1 MAQVVLGVAGGA
13 AGFFLTGGSPQG
25 ALIGFSVGMALG
37 APSMKAPGA
46 KLGEIAKITAREGD
60 PRVIVWGRVRPIG
73 GNLVAVQDPRIV
85 KKKKKS
91 GGKGGGGTTTTT
103 TTIFRTYAVGVCEG
117 PITAFIRI
125 WRNNKQVY
133 DGRPG
138 NAWGAANNPT
148 FLAKAKLYLGKYD
161 QLPDASLE
169 AVFGV
174 GNVPA
179 MRGTAYIRLA
189 DEDLTDMGGAVPQ
202 WLFEVE
208 RYQFAPPVLPIPD
221 LEWTGVAH
229 SGGSVA
235 AVARSG
241 SLNQVMLADDGFHW
255 IGQVTPEYATWQ
267 AIEWSG
273 VNYVAVAFG
282 APVSG
287 KQVMTSPDGI
297 TWTMRATPGGDVR
310 WIAICKHGGRMIVIS
325 TNSRNVMTS
334 DDHGLTWTLRTGLD
348 RASSWQSIAS
358 NGSTVVAVGRAS
370 MTNAVE
376 TSTDGGITWSYQS
389 SPTFNNW
396 DGLCYGDKFVA
407 VASNDADGTHT
418 QVMTSETGG
427 IWTAK
432 PTPSAVKYWVDV
444 AWNGTVYCAVAQL
457 GDSPGNRAMTSS
469 DGGETWVLQTTPA
482 TDYQWRGITAYGTLF
497 VVVGTATGTGRSVM
511 TSADNGVTWVLGGA

>member
-1 MAQVVLGVAGGA
+1 MAQVVLGVAGAA
-13 AGFFLTGGSPQG
+13 AGFAVGGPQG

-37 APSMKAPGA
+37 APAMKVPGA

-138 NAWGAANNPT
+138 NAWGAENNPT

-161 QLPDASLE
+161 QLPDPSLE

-179 MRGTAYIRLA
+179 MRGTAYILLA

-208 RYQFAPPVLPIPD
+208 RSQVVPLIP
-221 LEWTGVAH
+221 GV
-229 SGGSVA
+229 S
-235 AVARSG
+235 
-241 SLNQVMLADDGFHW
+241 
-255 IGQVTPEYATWQ
+255 
-267 AIEWSG
+267 WSG
-273 VNYVAVAFG
+273 V
-282 APVSG
+282 
-287 KQVMTSPDGI
+287 
-297 TWTMRATPGGDVR
+297 
-310 WIAICKHGGRMIVIS
+310 
-325 TNSRNVMTS
+325 
-334 DDHGLTWTLRTGLD
+334 
-348 RASSWQSIAS
+348 AS
-358 NGSTVVAVGRAS
+358 NGTTVVAVGSVHPKQAMTSANGFNWEERTTPVNSQWIAVCATGSVIVAISSNGGAQQAMTSADNGVTWVIRDTPVSAFSTDWIAVAEKSGRFCAIRWSTSTANAMTSDDNGITWTQRFVPEFAGVMNDLFSSPSGFVAVGDFNSLGSVMVSNAGVSWTLQAAANNNRWMSGCFGGGVYVAVSNNDAAGDFHQIMTSADALTWVQRVTPTWSIFPFNWQAIAHNGVAFAAVARDGDVAGKRA
-370 MTNAVE
+370 MN
-376 TSTDGGITWSYQS
+376 STDGGVTWTLRDT
-389 SPTFNNW
+389 P
-396 DGLCYGDKFVA
+396 
-407 VASNDADGTHT
+407 ADY
-418 QVMTSETGG
+418 
-427 IWTAK
+427 A
-432 PTPSAVKYWVDV
+432 WVDI
-444 AWNGTVYCAVAQL
+444 CAH
-457 GDSPGNRAMTSS
+457 
-469 DGGETWVLQTTPA
+469 
-482 TDYQWRGITAYGTLF
+482 GTLF
-497 VVVGTATGTGRSVM
+497 VAIAEGSVGAGHQVM

>member
-13 AGFFLTGGSPQG
+13 AGFFLTGGSLQG

-37 APSMKAPGA
+37 APAMKVPGA

-138 NAWGAANNPT
+138 NAWGIANNPT
-148 FLAKAKLYLGKYD
+148 FLAKAKLYLGKYN

-221 LEWTGVAH
+221 LSWVGVAH
-229 SGGSVA
+229 SGVSVA
-235 AVARSG
+235 AVANSG
-241 SLNQVMLADDGFHW
+241 TVNQVMLADDGFHW
-255 IGQVTPEYATWQ
+255 ISQVTPEFTNWK

-273 VNYVAVAFG
+273 VNYVAIAFS

-287 KQVMTSPDGI
+287 KEVMISPDGQI
-297 TWTMRATPGGDVR
+297 WTMRATPGGDIR
-310 WIAICKHGGRMIVIS
+310 WQAICKHGGRMIVVS
-325 TNSRNVMTS
+325 YDSSNVMTS
-334 DDHGLTWTLRTGLD
+334 DDHGLTWTLRTGLVPGF
-348 RASSWQSIAS
+348 RWGGIAS
-358 NGSTVVAVGRAS
+358 DGSTVVAVGRGIP
-370 MTNAVE
+370 NKQVE
-376 TSTDGGITWSYQS
+376 TSTDGGVTWSYQTAPGS
-389 SPTFNNW
+389 SNNW
-396 DGLCYGDKFVA
+396 EGICYGDKFVA
-407 VASNDADGTHT
+407 VASNDADGTNK
-418 QVMTSETGG
+418 QVMVSATGG
-427 IWTAK
+427 TWTAK
-432 PTPSAVKYWVDV
+432 TTPAAVKAWVDV
-444 AWNGTVYCAVAQL
+444 AWNGTVYCAVAL
-457 GDSPGNRAMTSS
+457 TGGGVNLAMTSG
-469 DGGETWVLQTTPA
+469 DGGDTWILQTTPA
-482 TDYQWRGITAYGTLF
+482 SGYQWRAITAYGTLF
-497 VVVGTATGTGRSVM
+497 VAVGYGGGIQKGVM
-511 TSADNGVTWVLGGA
+511 TSADNGITWVLGGA

>member
-37 APSMKAPGA
+37 APAMKVPGA

-117 PITAFIRI
+117 PITGFIRI

-138 NAWGAANNPT
+138 NAWGAQNNPT

-161 QLPDASLE
+161 QLPDAALE

-208 RYQFAPPVLPIPD
+208 RYQFAAPILPIPD
-221 LEWTGVAH
+221 LAWVGVAH
-229 SGGSVA
+229 SGVSVA
-235 AVARSG
+235 AVASSG
-241 SLNQVMLADDGFHW
+241 SLDQVMLADDGFHW
-255 IGQVTPEYATWQ
+255 ISQVTPEFTQWQ

-273 VNYVAVAFG
+273 VNYVAIALA
-282 APVSG
+282 APASG
-287 KQVMTSPDGI
+287 KQVMTSPDGQ
-297 TWTMRATPGGDVR
+297 TWTMRATPGGDIR
-310 WIAICKHGGRMIVIS
+310 WQAICKHGGRMIVIAS
-325 TNSRNVMTS
+325 NHNVMTS
-334 DDHGLTWTLRTGLD
+334 DDHGLTWTLRTGLGPD
-348 RASSWQSIAS
+348 NTWQSIAS
-358 NGSTVVAVGRAS
+358 DGSTVVAVGRAS
-370 MTNAVE
+370 TTHAVE
-376 TSTDGGITWSYQS
+376 TSTDGGVTWSYQN

-396 DGLCYGDKFVA
+396 DGLCYGDKFIA
-407 VASNDADGTHT
+407 VSSDDPGGTNT
-418 QVMTSETGG
+418 QVMVSETGG

-432 PTPSAVKYWVDV
+432 PTPSAVKAWVDA
-444 AWNGTVYCAVAQL
+444 AWNGTVYCAIALSGDVA
-457 GDSPGNRAMTSS
+457 GNLAMTSS
-469 DGGETWVLQTTPA
+469 DGGDTWVLQTTPA
-482 TDYQWRGITAYGTLF
+482 SGYEWRAITAYGTLF
-497 VVVGTATGTGRSVM
+497 VAVGYGGGIQKGVM